1 MKKNLFSLGLMT
13 AAVIALASCAKEA
26 AAPVVDDLTSEGVP
40 FEIVAGVGTKTAV
53 SPVAG
58 EAAAIEWEA
67 NDAVSLF
74 VAEHDGEYS
83 NNRKFT
89 ITEDDL
95 VAGRFTG
102 TLAAALD
109 PDKSYDWK
117 VVYPWKSGF
126 KLVNASGNGTF
137 IPFGSQTNSSQI
149 QNGNNNADHLAGSN
163 MPLYGVAENVAGD
176 ETPVIEMKQAMSVVK
191 VHVTNKANSPLTV
204 TSVAV
209 SAPEGTLING
219 TFYVDFSGVNPV
231 YVKSDT
237 PTAVYTSNTANLTVT
252 DGTAIA
258 KNGSADFYI
267 GVLPFTLASGAKL
280 TVNINGADIEKT
292 ASAQTAFEAGMIK
305 TVNVDY
311 TGGVEYTSLTEI
323 FTSSQGTGTYNI
335 QNLLVYAKNNN
346 SAILGDATG
355 VKILLYKSGHGLN
368 VGEIV
373 DITNAGIGTYNGNI
387 QITSGTFAVKSTGNT
402 VDHGN
407 PWNLNDATTV
417 AALPDESNFFSPI
430 YAVMTG
436 AQSGRVITGGTTLYL
451 DVANAATDGKKVIF
465 EGYVCSYEKANTRHR
480 VLAIDLQERMTVSPT
495 SLSWAATETDAKT
508 ITVTFNDGNTA
519 GYTVSPTTDDNF
531 TISNNSGT
539 GVITVTPKAAN
550 TGSTANTVI
559 LTITHNGDASV
570 QQTVTCTQAK
580 GSSGS
585 SVTVTYDFTAAANYP
600 EGFPTATGTAAANAT
615 EFTIDGKS
623 IKIKAPNAYYM
634 MTNGEAK
641 TLFFG
646 KSNTTWANTAY
657 VEIPAMTGYY
667 VESITV
673 KNSSGCAANVAV
685 NVYAAD
691 DTEATAVSTAINTVK
706 GETMDFA
713 VAPQTTGVP
722 YRISSLASGKNF
734 QFDSITIVYNK

>member
-109 PDKSYDWK
+109 PNKSYDWK

-126 KLVNASGNGTF
+126 KLVNASGNGTY

-163 MPLYGVAENVAGD
+163 MPLYCVAENVAGD

-219 TFYVDFSGVNPV
+219 TFYVDFSGINPT
-231 YVKSDT
+231 YSSSG
-237 PTAVYTSNTANLTVT
+237 PSYTSNTANLTVT
-252 DGTAIA
+252 EGTAIA

-311 TGGVEYTSLTEI
+311 TGGVEYTTLAEI
-323 FTSSQGTGTYNI
+323 FATSGGEGTYNI
-335 QNLLVYAKNNN
+335 KDLLVYAKNNN
-346 SAILGDATG
+346 SAILGDAAG

-368 VGEIV
+368 VGETV
-373 DITNAGIGTYNGNI
+373 DVTNAVIGTYNDNI
-387 QITSGTFAVKSTGNT
+387 QITNGTFTVKSTGT
-402 VDHGN
+402 AVDHGN
-407 PWNLNDATTV
+407 PWNLNEATTV
-417 AALPDESNFFSPI
+417 AELPDESNFFSPI

-436 AQSGRVITGGTTLYL
+436 AQNGRVITGGTTLYL

-495 SLSWAATETDAKT
+495 SLSWKADETDAKT
-508 ITVTFNDGNTA
+508 ITVVINDGGD
-519 GYTVSPTTDDNF
+519 GYTVTPTTDTNF
-531 TISNNSGT
+531 TISDNGSGT
-539 GVITVTPKAAN
+539 ITVTPKAKN
-550 TGSTANTVI
+550 TSTTDAKSVT
-559 LTITHNGDASV
+559 LTITHKNDADG
-570 QQTVTCTQAK
+570 QATVTCTQAK
-580 GSSGS
+580 KSSGS
-585 SVTVTYDFTAAANYP
+585 TPDPVTVSTFANTANV
-600 EGFPTATGTAAANAT
+600 EGTGVGQTATWTSGDITITAEKMVSSATAFRSTDEDHVRFYKDWKVTVSSAAYTISSVEFTCTSADYATTLSGYEFSAGTAAASGSVVTVSDVNAA
-615 EFTIDGKS
+615 S
-623 IKIKAPNAYYM
+623 
-634 MTNGEAK
+634 TNV
-641 TLFFG
+641 TLG
-646 KSNTTWANTAY
+646 AQVRVT
-657 VEIPAMTGYY
+657 
-667 VESITV
+667 SITV
-673 KNSSGCAANVAV
+673 N
-685 NVYAAD
+685 Y
-691 DTEATAVSTAINTVK
+691 E
-706 GETMDFA
+706 
-713 VAPQTTGVP
+713 
-722 YRISSLASGKNF
+722 
-734 QFDSITIVYNK
+734 

>member
-109 PDKSYDWK
+109 PNKSYDWK

-126 KLVNASGNGTF
+126 KLVNASGNGTY

-176 ETPVIEMKQAMSVVK
+176 ETPTIQMHQAMAIVK

-209 SAPEGTLING
+209 SAPAETLING
-219 TFYVDFSGVNPV
+219 TFYVDFSGVKPI
-231 YVKSDT
+231 YSSSGDG
-237 PTAVYTSNTANLTVT
+237 YTSNTANLTVT

-311 TGGVEYTSLTEI
+311 TGGVEYTTLAEI
-323 FTSSQGTGTYNI
+323 FATSGGEGTYNI
-335 QNLLVYAKNNN
+335 KDLLVYAKNNN

-368 VGEIV
+368 VGETV
-373 DITNAGIGTYNGNI
+373 DVTNAVIGTYNDNI
-387 QITSGTFAVKSTGNT
+387 QITNGTFTVKSTGT
-402 VDHGN
+402 AVDHGN
-407 PWNLNDATTV
+407 PWNLNEATTV
-417 AALPDESNFFSPI
+417 AELPDESNFFSPI

-436 AQSGRVITGGTTLYL
+436 AQNGRVITGGTTLYL

-495 SLSWAATETDAKT
+495 SLSWKADETDAKT
-508 ITVTFNDGNTA
+508 ITVVINDGGD
-519 GYTVSPTTDDNF
+519 GYTVTPTTDSKF
-531 TISNNSGT
+531 TIADDENGT
-539 GVITVTPKAAN
+539 ITVTPKGVN
-550 TGSTANTVI
+550 TSTSADNSVT
-559 LTITHNGDASV
+559 LTITHKNDATV
-570 QQTVTCTQAK
+570 QTTVTCTQKKASSAGAK
-580 GSSGS
+580 TDVLNQAWTG
-585 SVTVTYDFTAAANYP
+585 V
-600 EGFPTATGTAAANAT
+600 TGTSYT
-615 EFTIDGKS
+615 LVEGLDGS
-623 IKIKAPNAYYM
+623 
-634 MTNGEAK
+634 
-641 TLFFG
+641 
-646 KSNTTWANTAY
+646 
-657 VEIPAMTGYY
+657 
-667 VESITV
+667 ESSAVYTV
-673 KNSSGCAANVAV
+673 QCAGSNSSIQLRSNNNNSGI
-685 NVYAAD
+685 
-691 DTEATAVSTAINTVK
+691 VSTTSGGNVSKIVVTWEASTVDGRTINIYGSTSAYTNPTDLYDTSKQGTLLGTIVK
-706 GETMDFA
+706 GTSTELTVDGTYKY
-713 VAPQTTGVP
+713 VGI
-722 YRISSLASGKNF
+722 RSASGALYMSEVK
-734 QFDSITIVYNK
+734 ITWE

>member
-13 AAVIALASCAKEA
+13 AAVITLASCAKEA
-26 AAPVVDDLTSEGVP
+26 AAPVAEEPASEGVP

-89 ITEDDL
+89 ITADDL

-137 IPFGSQTNSSQI
+137 IPFGSQTNSSQT
-149 QNGNNNADHLAGSN
+149 QDGNNNADHLAGSN
-163 MPLYGVAENVAGD
+163 MPLYGVVKQVAGNT
-176 ETPVIEMKQAMSVVK
+176 TPTIDMHQAMSVIK
-191 VHVTNKANSPLTV
+191 VHVTNKANSALTV
-204 TSVAV
+204 TSLSVT
-209 SAPEGTLING
+209 APEETLING
-219 TFYVDFSGVNPV
+219 TFHVDFSGDVPV
-231 YVKSDT
+231 YASSG
-237 PTAVYTSNTANLTVT
+237 PSYTSSTARLTVEN
-252 DGTAIA
+252 GTAIA

-267 GVLPFTLASGAKL
+267 GVLPFTLASGNKL

-292 ASAQTAFEAGMIK
+292 ATQNTEFAAGVIK

-346 SAILGDATG
+346 SAILGDAAG
-355 VKILLYKSGHGLN
+355 VKILLYKNSHGLN
-368 VGEIV
+368 VGETV
-373 DITNAGIGTYNGNI
+373 DVTNAVIGTYNDNI
-387 QITSGTFAVKSTGNT
+387 QITNGTFTVKSTGT
-402 VDHGN
+402 AVDHGN

-436 AQSGRVITGGTTLYL
+436 AQNGRVITGGTTLYL

-495 SLSWAATETDAKT
+495 SLSWKADETDAKT
-508 ITVTFNDGNTA
+508 ITVVINDGGD
-519 GYTVSPTTDDNF
+519 GYTVTPTTDTNF
-531 TISNNSGT
+531 TISDNGSGT
-539 GVITVTPKAAN
+539 ITVTPKAKN
-550 TGSTANTVI
+550 TSTTDAKSVTLN
-559 LTITHNGDASV
+559 ITHKNDADV
-570 QQTVTCTQAK
+570 HVAVTCTQAK
-580 GSSGS
+580 KPGTGPQTYSWTLASGDLGSSNEVAS
-585 SVTVTYDFTAAANYP
+585 SVYVGTYSVTESTLTWTTSYTWKNDAAYLGWNADKGVQIGSGGNPVQTAAFTTTGFTGSITKIVVNASTAISANATLGVTVGGNALTCNDSTDPVALSTTATNYTFT
-600 EGFPTATGTAAANAT
+600 GNATGTVVV
-615 EFTIDGKS
+615 TISQPSTSKALYLKS
-623 IKIKAPNAYYM
+623 ITFN
-634 MTNGEAK
+634 
-641 TLFFG
+641 
-646 KSNTTWANTAY
+646 
-657 VEIPAMTGYY
+657 VE
-667 VESITV
+667 
-673 KNSSGCAANVAV
+673 
-685 NVYAAD
+685 
-691 DTEATAVSTAINTVK
+691 
-706 GETMDFA
+706 
-713 VAPQTTGVP
+713 
-722 YRISSLASGKNF
+722 
-734 QFDSITIVYNK
+734 